1 MTTPD
6 RGGPLDPLDEP
17 TPTLLHLTD
26 EEHAA
31 GLRKIEALAPI
42 NVIRWSDEPT
52 IDYAAVLA
60 RIAAERDERNA
71 AEARADKLRRE
82 VERLSSRCY
91 LLAGLALWGWA
102 TVAGLLLSS

>member
-6 RGGPLDPLDEP
+6 SGGPLDPLDEP

-31 GLRKIEALAPI
+31 GLRRRDHRAKVARA
-42 NVIRWSDEPT
+42 VILRLLRSNDATW
-52 IDYAAVLA
+52 A
-60 RIAAERDERNA
+60 ERNA
-71 AEARADKLRRE
+71 AEARADELRRE
-82 VERLSSRCY
+82 VEHLSSRCY
-91 LLAGLALWGWA
+91 LLAGLAVVGWA